1 MPPKTWTTNEV
12 LTAAD
17 LNAALAST
25 AWTAVTFTNSWVD
38 FAGGFQVCQ
47 YRKVGDMVQ
56 VRGQMKSG
64 SLSLAAFTLPSGF
77 RAPASMY
84 FPTDCT
90 GGGSMG
96 VLFTNSAGL
105 VRLDAGATTNVS
117 LNVIQFSV
125 TT

>member
-38 FAGGFQVCQ
+38 FGSGHQAVQ

-56 VRGQMKSG
+56 VRGLMKTG
-64 SLSLAAFTLPSGF
+64 TINTVAFTLPSGF
-77 RAPASMY
+77 RPPATLLYACVSN
-84 FPTDCT
+84 D
-90 GGGSMG
+90 
-96 VLFTNSAGL
+96 LFGELQVTSAGT
-105 VRLDAGATTNVS
+105 VTPAAGSNVHFS
-117 LNVIQFSV
+117 VNVQFSV